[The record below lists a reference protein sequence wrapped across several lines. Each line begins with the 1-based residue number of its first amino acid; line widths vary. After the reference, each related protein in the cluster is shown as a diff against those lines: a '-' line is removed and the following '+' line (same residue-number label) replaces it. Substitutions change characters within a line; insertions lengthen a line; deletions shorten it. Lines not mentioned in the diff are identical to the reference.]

1 MYCYPGMTVFISW
14 SGERSKAAA
23 RALREWLPLVIHYVD
38 PWMSDRD
45 LSGGER
51 WGVEVSRRLENSD
64 FGVIVLTGDSINAPW
79 ILFEAGALSKAFGF
93 AAGAQA
99 FLIDRD
105 LVGEI
110 SSHLH
115 LTVDHYSHTWCLLD
129 HAGQAV
135 DYIDSQYW
143 VSKIRETPELNAFQ
157 LKLLGVGSGSA
168 QPIGS

>member
-1 MYCYPGMTVFISW
+1 MYCYPGVTVFISW

-79 ILFEAGALSKAFGF
+79 ILFEAGALSKAFTSARVCPYLIDVDARDISGPLAQFTAKKADRASTLGLLESINTQAPQPIPPARLAELF
-93 AAGAQA
+93 AALWPRLQ
-99 FLIDRD
+99 
-105 LVGEI
+105 E
-110 SSHLH
+110 
-115 LTVDHYSHTWCLLD
+115 
-129 HAGQAV
+129 
-135 DYIDSQYW
+135 
-143 VSKIRETPELNAFQ
+143 Q
-157 LKLLGVGSGSA
+157 LEA
-168 QPIGS
+168 I